1 MPQQTKNR
9 VNDLLQSACCPGS
22 IVDFCNFDVIFGWIP
37 DAISSLS
44 FRLLAPFVYGNFA
57 NEVDSEVWLTCAR
70 VLRYFS
76 LTDASTLSH
85 CNAKCAIISEGL
97 PLALDSPQNLQILDE
112 WPFFLVSSVKE
123 SHTLFFFLP
132 GFFFSNTD

>member
-57 NEVDSEVWLTCAR
+57 R

-112 WPFFLVSSVKE
+112 WPFFLVSSVK
-123 SHTLFFFLP
+123 
-132 GFFFSNTD
+132 